1 MYAFYFRRHFV
12 PVSVN
17 EVLSAG
23 TKLCVPSILA
33 GTFRLSVVLKSLT
46 QSSMRHYIF
55 VSINK
60 VPSAPAE
67 ILRYL
72 SKMCLDSECW
82 DIARIEQ
89 NIQFEMCLLKK
100 C

>member
-1 MYAFYFRRHFV
+1 MYAFYFRRHFL
-12 PVSVN
+12 PVSIN

-33 GTFRLSVVLKSLT
+33 GTLHLSVVLKYLP
-46 QSSMRHYIF
+46 QSSMRQLIS

-67 ILRYL
+67 LLRYL
-72 SKMCLDSECW
+72 SKMCLDIEYW
-82 DIARIEQ
+82 DITRIEQ

-100 C
+100 Y